1 MYVIDSHLLLLYA
14 RCMNSYYDTVNDWL
28 LVGGDLD
35 LARDLTGQDYA
46 TTIAQYRDRGV
57 THVLDVRSEWEDRA
71 EWMAEGLADENYC
84 HVPIID
90 RWGHVPAE
98 GWFEAVEAFVHRF
111 WMVSVEG
118 DLLLTNCHMGINRAP
133 STAML
138 ALLTVDPLMHPLD
151 AFLRIRKARPAA
163 GLVYA
168 EAVGVRHLLNVEGV
182 TAEDLTEAG
191 ELPASVVLFSDA
203 IDNYWTPELRQSI
216 RQGIAYYRDAEG
228 GTLVVD
234 AKLGV

>member
-1 MYVIDSHLLLLYA
+1 
-14 RCMNSYYDTVNDWL
+14 MNSYYNDVNDWL
-28 LVGGDLD
+28 TVGGDLN
-35 LARDLTGQDYA
+35 LARDLTRQDFSI
-46 TTIAQYRDRGV
+46 TIKELQASGV
-57 THVLDVRSEWEDRA
+57 THVLDVRSEWNDRA
-71 EWMAEGLADENYC
+71 EWVAEGLADENYA

-90 RWGHVPAE
+90 QWGHVPE
-98 GWFEAVEAFVHRF
+98 EDWFAAVEAFVHRF
-111 WMVSVEG
+111 WMDSAEG
-118 DLLLTNCHMGINRAP
+118 DRLYVHCHMGINRAP

-163 GLVYA
+163 GLVYG
-168 EAVGVRHLLNVEGV
+168 EAVGIRHLLNVERI
-182 TAEDLTEAG
+182 TAEDLTETG
-191 ELPASVVLFSDA
+191 ELPASVRLFSTA
-203 IDNYWTPELRQSI
+203 LGNYWTPELRQSI